1 MESIE
6 IGVFSLNWDWLK
18 QAIKPFDVF
27 IGIAAIFILYRM
39 DFSHLLFVDE
49 ILLVTFALWFVLLL
63 VRCYI
68 YYQKGQ
74 GS

>member
-1 MESIE
+1 M
-6 IGVFSLNWDWLK
+6 NWDWLK

-68 YYQKGQ
+68 YYRKGQ

>member
-27 IGIAAIFILYRM
+27 IGIAAILILYRM

-68 YYQKGQ
+68 YYRKGQ

>member
-63 VRCYI
+63 ERCYI
-68 YYQKGQ
+68 YYRKGQ